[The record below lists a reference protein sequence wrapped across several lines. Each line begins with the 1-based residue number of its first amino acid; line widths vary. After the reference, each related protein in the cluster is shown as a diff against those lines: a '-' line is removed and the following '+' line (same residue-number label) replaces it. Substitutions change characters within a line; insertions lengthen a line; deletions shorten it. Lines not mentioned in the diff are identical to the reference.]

1 MEGYKMYDS
10 NQKISKILNINEDI
24 DVKCKMDQ
32 WYVLLLNKTIK
43 EINIG
48 DIYRMLRQNVLVEI
62 AIPIAF
68 DMLRKDPLI
77 GEMYDGQLLEMLYS
91 VDVNKYGG
99 NIEEVKKTL
108 EEIHNNIDEYEWMSD
123 EDSKSYV
130 EILEKFLEKLS

>member
-77 GEMYDGQLLEMLYS
+77 GEMYDGQLLEMLYR

-99 NIEEVKKTL
+99 NIEEVKKIL